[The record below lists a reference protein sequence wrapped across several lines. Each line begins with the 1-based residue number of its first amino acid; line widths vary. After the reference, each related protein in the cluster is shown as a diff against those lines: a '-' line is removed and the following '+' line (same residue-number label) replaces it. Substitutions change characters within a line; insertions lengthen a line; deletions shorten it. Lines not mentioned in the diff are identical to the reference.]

1 MARPASANL
10 SDVDSAHPSVK
21 VHGPEAGPL
30 VVLVHG
36 TPDTSG
42 AFAQVLT
49 HLADLR
55 VITYDRRG
63 FGRSVHLPPP
73 LTMAH
78 HAADLLA
85 IVDQCAE
92 QHGRP
97 PVVVAHSFGSNPT
110 MLAAI
115 ERPTALAAVGLWEP
129 PTCWVDWW
137 VQSTKDHNQRVAN
150 APDPGAEMED
160 SLRRLLGNTAW
171 EAMPPATQAR
181 RRAEGT
187 AYALDMASILDA
199 PFDFAKVAVPAV
211 VGRGSETAPEH
222 HFGAEWLVEQLPDA
236 ELYDIGGAGHFAN
249 RTHPAEFAGFVRAAC
264 ARAHPQASISTTPQ
278 PS

>member
-10 SDVDSAHPSVK
+10 SGVETLRPAVK
-21 VHGPEAGPL
+21 VHGPADGPP

-42 AFAQVLT
+42 AFAQVLP

-55 VITYDRRG
+55 VLTYDRRG

-78 HAADLLA
+78 HAHDLLA
-85 IVDQCAE
+85 IVEQCP
-92 QHGRP
+92 RP

-115 ERPTALAAVGLWEP
+115 MRPQAFAALGLWEP

-137 VQSTKDHNQRVAN
+137 VQSTKDHNVSVAG
-150 APDPGAEMED
+150 AADPGAEMED
-160 SLRRLLGNTAW
+160 SLRRLLGDTAW
-171 EAMPPATQAR
+171 EAMSPATQQR
-181 RRAEGT
+181 RRAEGI
-187 AYALDMASILDA
+187 AYGLDMASILDA
-199 PFDFAKVAVPAV
+199 PFDFAEVAVPAL

-222 HFGAEWLVEQLPDA
+222 HYGAAWLCEQLPDA
-236 ELYDIGGAGHFAN
+236 TLFDIDGAGHFAN
-249 RTHPAEFAGFVRAAC
+249 RSHPAEFAAFVRAAC
-264 ARAHPQASISTTPQ
+264 ERAQPQSSMSTTPH